1 MLSHKHLCLLD
12 GQPELG
18 NEAFA
23 PIGKSMRLYKGGG
36 GGGGGS
42 VRYDNLDKLYEAQTE
57 QAKLLGDVARDTVVP
72 QYQALM
78 ADAQGMGG
86 VAAQEQAA
94 ARVGSDYQL
103 SAGNNRK
110 MVDRNMA
117 GMGVNVNDERYMRS
131 MNGQASQDALAEV
144 GLKNQERNR
153 VKDLGFARR
162 QDLVSMGLGLPS
174 QSAAAY
180 NNATNG
186 MAQQQNQQQQFALQQ
201 QQANNSAISGAVS
214 GGLAGYGLYKNG
226 FADGGMVR
234 RYAEGGVIR
243 RDGSRAFAGG
253 GFTGGAGVAGGAG
266 FTKPLNAPMAPPP
279 SGMPKIEPTS
289 GQRALMGVG
298 GAAQG
303 AGFGKLAGNAVG
315 DSVRGIGNLTG
326 NQAMQQFGA
335 DIASGA
341 NNAGSIANT
350 MVNKALGSEAAYA
363 GADGAFAANGIGAPY
378 MGGSGAAAA
387 TTAGAEGA
395 AIAGGTAAAEG
406 AAIAGGAAATG
417 TAAAGGTA
425 AATGAAAGGAGLTI
439 GAAMPWIGGAML
451 ADQAL
456 GLGITEEIGSWLGF
470 ADGGEVDQQRVNGL
484 RGGEVDGAGGPT
496 DDLIPAWLSDG
507 EFVMTAEAVQ
517 HFGLDKLDKMNQV
530 GLAIR
535 NGSYGKG
542 KNSKEKAA

>member
-12 GQPELG
+12 GQAELG
-18 NEAFA
+18 NQAFA

-36 GGGGGS
+36 GGGGS
-42 VRYDNLDKLYEAQTE
+42 VRYDNLDKLYAAQTE

-86 VAAQEQAA
+86 VQAQEKAA
-94 ARVGSDYQL
+94 DTVGRDYQV
-103 SAGNNRK
+103 SAANNRK
-110 MVDRNMA
+110 MTDRNMA
-117 GMGVNVNDERYMRS
+117 GMGINVNDERYMRS

-153 VKDLGFARR
+153 TRDLGFARR
-162 QDLVSMGLGLPS
+162 QDLVGMGLGLPS
-174 QSAAAY
+174 QAAQAY
-180 NNATNG
+180 STAANG
-186 MAQQQNQQQQFALQQ
+186 MATQQNQQQQFAMQQ

-214 GGLAGYGLYKNG
+214 GGLAGYGLYKS
-226 FADGGMVR
+226 FADGGV
-234 RYAEGGVIR
+234 VR

-253 GFTGGAGVAGGAG
+253 GFTGGGAGGAAGGG
-266 FTKPLNAPMAPPP
+266 FTKPINAPMAPPP
-279 SGMPKIEPTS
+279 SGIPKFEPTT
-289 GQRALMGVG
+289 GQRALMGAG

-303 AGFGKLAGNAVG
+303 AAFGKLAGNAVG

-326 NQAMQQFGA
+326 NAGMQQFGA

-350 MVNKALGSEAAYA
+350 MVNKAFGSATPYA
-363 GADGAFAANGIGAPY
+363 GLDGA
-378 MGGSGAAAA
+378 AAAA
-387 TTAGAEGA
+387 TTGAEVA
-395 AIAGGTAAAEG
+395 AGTAAG
-406 AAIAGGAAATG
+406 T
-417 TAAAGGTA
+417 TAAAGATAGATAGTA
-425 AATGAAAGGAGLTI
+425 AGTTAATGAAAGGAGLTI
-439 GAAMPWIGGAML
+439 GAAMPYVGAAML

-456 GLGITEEIGSWLGF
+456 GLGITEEIGGWLGF
-470 ADGGEVDQQRVNGL
+470 ADGGEVDMERVDGL
-484 RGGEVDGAGGPT
+484 RGGEVDGEGGPT

-517 HFGLDKLDKMNQV
+517 HFGLDKLNKMNQV

-535 NGSYGKG
+535 NGSFGKD
-542 KNSKEKAA
+542 KASKEKAA